1 MLNIAVADDEE
12 ESVERL
18 RRLLER
24 YFEGKKDAYSL
35 TVFGDGAE
43 LTENYRPQYDIIF
56 LDIEMPR
63 MNGMEAARKI
73 RRADCDVVIIFLT
86 RMAQYAIKG
95 YEVEALDFPV
105 KPVSYADFEV
115 KFGRAVRNAASRT
128 DDKIEIR
135 MDGSCMWLPVSQIYY
150 IEVIK
155 HDLIY
160 HTKQGEYRT
169 RGSLGE
175 AESRLSR
182 YGFRLCSRYC
192 LVNMRHVLGVY
203 DWYILVGEDKIEVS
217 RRKRRE
223 IMLALMDRYE
233 RGEGV

>member
-1 MLNIAVADDEE
+1 MA
-12 ESVERL
+12 
-18 RRLLER
+18 
-24 YFEGKKDAYSL
+24 
-35 TVFGDGAE
+35 
-43 LTENYRPQYDIIF
+43 
-56 LDIEMPR
+56 PR
-63 MNGMEAARKI
+63 
-73 RRADCDVVIIFLT
+73 
-86 RMAQYAIKG
+86 
-95 YEVEALDFPV
+95 
-105 KPVSYADFEV
+105 
-115 KFGRAVRNAASRT
+115 
-128 DDKIEIR
+128 
-135 MDGSCMWLPVSQIYY
+135 SQIYY